1 MVKSLR
7 KLIEQVAKEKNLPEW
22 IVERSLKNAI
32 AIAIKKDRRIRED
45 LEVHLEEDHIR
56 VCVLRKKER

>member
-7 KLIEQVAKEKNLPEW
+7 KLIDQVAKEKNLPEW
-22 IVERSLKNAI
+22 IVERSLNNAI

-45 LEVHLEEDHIR
+45 LEVRYGGQRGEGR
-56 VCVLRKKER
+56 